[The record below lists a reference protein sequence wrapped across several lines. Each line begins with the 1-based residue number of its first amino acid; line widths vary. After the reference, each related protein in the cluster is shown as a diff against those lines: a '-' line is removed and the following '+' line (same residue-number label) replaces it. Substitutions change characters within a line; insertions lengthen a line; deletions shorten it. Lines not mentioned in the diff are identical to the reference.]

1 MYNDRV
7 LENIGDVMSWGSLVL
22 SAQDRLD
29 CQPLLVT
36 QGQRL

>member
-22 SAQDRLD
+22 NAQDCLD
-29 CQPLLVT
+29 CQPPLVT
-36 QGQRL
+36 HGQRL